1 MADGEGTTGTTGQ
14 DPNPGGN
21 QGGDGGQGPATFT
34 QDQVNVVAGQ
44 ARKEARERLLKE
56 MADKYG
62 DLEALKALAEK
73 QQQAEEAAKS
83 EAQKLADAAAAEKAK
98 LEKKL
103 ADAEAEREAMNARLV
118 EQVLRSAVM
127 REATAAGADPDV
139 AWAMIDREQLSLDE
153 KGDAAGVKTA
163 LEALKKAK
171 PHLFGGS
178 VPGSPSN
185 RAGGAG
191 GGASMEAAAKKVRE
205 ELAKRGGRYRM

>member
-1 MADGEGTTGTTGQ
+1 MADGEGQTAGGQ

-21 QGGDGGQGPATFT
+21 QGDSGGQAPATFT
-34 QDQVNVVAGQ
+34 QDQVNAMMG
-44 ARKEARERLLKE
+44 RIRTETRERVLKDLG
-56 MADKYG
+56 DKYG
-62 DLEALKALAEK
+62 DLEALKELAEK
-73 QQQAEEAAKS
+73 QRQADEASKS
-83 EAQKLADAAAAEKAK
+83 EAQRAADAAAAEKAR

-127 REATAAGADPDV
+127 REATALGADPDV

>member
-34 QDQVNVVAGQ
+34 QDQVNAMMG
-44 ARKEARERLLKE
+44 RIRTETRERIQKE

-103 ADAEAEREAMNARLV
+103 AEAEAEREAMNARLV

-139 AWAMIDREQLSLDE
+139 AWAMVDRAGLSLDE

-163 LEALKKAK
+163 LEALKRLK
-171 PHLFGGS
+171 PHLFGGT

-185 RAGGAG
+185 RTGGAG
-191 GGASMEAAAKKVRE
+191 GGESMEAAAKKVRE